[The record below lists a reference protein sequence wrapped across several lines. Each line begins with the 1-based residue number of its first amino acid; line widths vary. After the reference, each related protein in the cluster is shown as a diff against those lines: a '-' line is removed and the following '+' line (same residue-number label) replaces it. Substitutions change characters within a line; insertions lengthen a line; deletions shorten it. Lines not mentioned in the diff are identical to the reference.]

1 MLKTKNELGIIWV
14 YFACLLQGEN
24 ESEFPTEV
32 HFLPTI
38 EEGWRKDQGRHP
50 GSLIKQSM
58 KGKVK
63 LLYF

>member
-24 ESEFPTEV
+24 ESEFSTEV

-38 EEGWRKDQGRHP
+38 EEDWRKDQGRHP
-50 GSLIKQSM
+50 
-58 KGKVK
+58 
-63 LLYF
+63 